1 MSHCGTPYVE
11 KARAL
16 EFLNSQENI
25 TKLFFLLKKNN
36 FFLLKKMF
44 KIPGQCGL
52 CCSITNI
59 LDDFQTHTSVVLFSC

>member
-25 TKLFFLLKKNN
+25 TKTFFLLKKII
-36 FFLLKKMF
+36 FLFKKCLKYQ
-44 KIPGQCGL
+44 GNTGL